1 MTKWAPERKDTIAA
15 LADEILHNYGRG
27 RVVVA
32 IDGPDGAGTTDFADD
47 VATALRSAG
56 HSAFRASVTDFQ
68 RPRAE
73 REARGAHSGEGY
85 YRDSFDYSVL
95 RRVLVEPF
103 RMGGSTAFVTSAFDV
118 QANAQVEP
126 KWITGPDAAI
136 LIIDG
141 EFLNRPE
148 LRGLWN
154 FSVWLDAPAAADRN
168 PDGDPE
174 AHRDGDGHRGE
185 QRYTGAQEL
194 YRAEANPRS
203 TASAIINN
211 SDPDHPR
218 RVFADSC

>member
-103 RMGGSTAFVTSAFDV
+103 RLGGSAAFVTAAFD
-118 QANAQVEP
+118 ATRDAQVEP
-126 KWITGPDAAI
+126 KWLTGPDDAI
-136 LIIDG
+136 LLIDG
-141 EFLNRPE
+141 VFLNRPE
-148 LRGLWN
+148 LAGLWN
-154 FSVWLDAPAAADRN
+154 YSVWVDVTHEHVAGP
-168 PDGDPE
+168 GSSE
-174 AHRDGDGHRGE
+174 AEVARQNE
-185 QRYTGAQEL
+185 AQAI
-194 YRAEANPRS
+194 YRKEVGPRTRA
-203 TASAIINN
+203 TAIVDNTDIN
-211 SDPDHPR
+211 HPR
-218 RVFADSC
+218 RSFADSC